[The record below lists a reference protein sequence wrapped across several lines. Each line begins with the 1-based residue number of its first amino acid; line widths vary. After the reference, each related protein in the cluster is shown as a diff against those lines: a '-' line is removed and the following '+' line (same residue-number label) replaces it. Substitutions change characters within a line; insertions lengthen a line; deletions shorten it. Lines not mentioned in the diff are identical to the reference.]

1 MATDPK
7 AIVEAGYDAMADNY
21 AEFARHTTGDP
32 RLGFLADLQARLD
45 DGSAVVDLGCGSGMP
60 CTRLLAERHDVLGID
75 LSAEQLRRAG
85 ANVPS
90 ARFVKGDLATIG
102 LPAASLDAVTAFYSL
117 THVPRREHEG
127 LLQRIAAWLRPGG
140 YLLATLSAA
149 GESDGV
155 YDFVGV
161 PMYFS
166 GYDPDTNR
174 TLLAGAGFELIRDEI
189 VTLQEPGGSASF
201 QWVLARRRGPA

>member
-1 MATDPK
+1 MRPDPK
-7 AIVEAGYDAMADNY
+7 AIVEAGYDAMADDY
-21 AEFARHTTGDP
+21 AEFARNTSGDP
-32 RLGFLADLQARLD
+32 RLVFLADLQARLD
-45 DGSAVVDLGCGSGMP
+45 DSSAVADLGCGSGLP

-75 LSAEQLRRAG
+75 LSAEQLRRAR

-90 ARFVKGDLATIG
+90 ARFVKADYAVLD

-127 LLQRIAAWLRPGG
+127 LFRRIAVWLKPGG

-155 YDFVGV
+155 YDFVGM
-161 PMYFS
+161 PMFFS
-166 GYDPDTNR
+166 GHCPDTNR
-174 TLLAGAGFELIRDEI
+174 DLLAGAGFELIRDEI
-189 VTLQEPGGSASF
+189 ATLQEPDGSASF